1 VPSPGLEQV
10 LLALFSLLTLLGLAN
25 AFSLIINSYDHNE
38 SLYLTAGWLM
48 AHDHRLYV
56 DFAFWQMPYSPLIY
70 ATVFKVFQPENHLL
84 AGKLTSFAFLLLATG
99 SLAGLVRQVGGKWW
113 LALAVTAGMTLN
125 TSVVRCAMEA
135 SNYIMPITFS
145 FAGLWAGIAGT
156 RSAHRQALKLGIA
169 GVLFALAVGTKLYY
183 LPAAF
188 GMGVALLLV
197 KRDGGWFAAGKELAL
212 PFTGGFVLGLLP
224 IVPFILRDP
233 ELFFLNNLGAHGYTT
248 AWWLETAARYRA
260 NNLEPGLRLT
270 NAEKFTFTNNVLIE
284 PANLALLVV
293 LLIGAVMLVKAS
305 GSSCWRQP
313 AVLISALA
321 FLCAWPAAF
330 APTPM
335 WYQYLGMP
343 LSFAVIV
350 LGALLALLPT
360 AQARLV
366 MMLAGG
372 WVICSLYGTAPTL
385 KENLS
390 KLNRP
395 KEWVAVGLPQIARE
409 LAAKTP
415 ANAGDKS
422 RLLCLQQLMAI
433 ESGRW
438 QPYPELAYAPF
449 TYVIADRLP
458 EPLRLRS
465 HFLGPQELPTLLQE
479 QPPAA
484 VLAGLYDAGFWSDA
498 ALDQWSQQSRY
509 RSVTNPYGLRL
520 YLPAQPVP

>member
-1 VPSPGLEQV
+1 V

-25 AFSLIINSYDHNE
+25 AFSLIVNSYDHNE

-56 DFAFWQMPYSPLIY
+56 DFSFWQMPYSPLIY
-70 ATVFKVFQPENHLL
+70 ATVFKVFQPEN
-84 AGKLTSFAFLLLATG
+84 LATG
-99 SLAGLVRQVGGKWW
+99 SLAGLVRQLGGKWW

-125 TSVVRCAMEA
+125 TTVVRCAMEA
-135 SNYIMPITFS
+135 SNYIMPITFA
-145 FAGLWAGIAGT
+145 FAGLWAGIAGAQ
-156 RSAHRQALKLGIA
+156 SSHRTTLKLALA
-169 GVLFALAVGTKLYY
+169 GLLFALAVGTKLYY
-183 LPAAF
+183 LPVAF
-188 GMGVALLLV
+188 GLGVALLLL
-197 KRDGGWFAAGKELAL
+197 KRDGGRFAAAKELAL
-212 PFTGGFVLGLLP
+212 PLTAGFVLGLLP
-224 IVPFILRDP
+224 IVPFIVRDP

-248 AWWLETAARYRA
+248 AWWLETAAKYRA
-260 NNLEPGLRLT
+260 NNIEPGLRLT
-270 NAEKFTFTNNVLIE
+270 TAEKLTFTQNVLAE
-284 PANLALLVV
+284 PANLALLIV
-293 LLIGAVMLVKAS
+293 LVIGAVMLVKTS
-305 GSSCWRQP
+305 TRPCWRQP

-343 LSFAVIV
+343 MSFAVIV

-415 ANAGDKS
+415 ANAGS
-422 RLLCLQQLMAI
+422 ETRFLCLQQLMAI

-465 HFLGPQELPTLLQE
+465 HFLGPQELPALLRE

-484 VLAGLYDAGFWSDA
+484 VLTGLYDAGFWSDA
-498 ALDQWSQQSRY
+498 TLDEWCRQSRY
-509 RSVTNPYGLRL
+509 LSVTNPYGLRL
-520 YLPAQPVP
+520 YMPTKTGQ

>member
-1 VPSPGLEQV
+1 M
-10 LLALFSLLTLLGLAN
+10 LFGLLTTVGLAN
-25 AFSLIINSYDHNE
+25 AFSLIVNSYDHNE

-99 SLAGLVRQVGGKWW
+99 SLAGLVRQLGGRGW
-113 LALAVTAGMTLN
+113 LALALTAGMLLN
-125 TSVVRCAMEA
+125 ITVVRCAMEA
-135 SNYIMPITFS
+135 SNYIMPIAFT
-145 FAGLWAGIAGT
+145 FAGLWAGVAGM
-156 RSAHRQALKLGIA
+156 QAARRTAGWLGLA
-169 GVLFALAVGTKLYY
+169 GLFFALAVGTKLYY

-188 GMGVALLLV
+188 GMGVALLLM
-197 KRDGGWFAAGKELAL
+197 KRAGGWFAAGKELAL
-212 PFTGGFVLGLLP
+212 PFTVGFVLGLLP
-224 IVPFILRDP
+224 VIPFILRDP

-248 AWWLETAARYRA
+248 AWWLETAAAYRA
-260 NNLEPGLRLT
+260 QNIDPGLRLST
-270 NAEKFTFTNNVLIE
+270 TEKLSFTQNVLAE
-284 PANLALLVV
+284 PANLALLIV
-293 LLIGAVMLVKAS
+293 LLVAVLAFVKS
-305 GSSCWRQP
+305 DQRQFWRQP

-343 LSFAVIV
+343 LSFAVVV
-350 LGALLALLPT
+350 LGALLALLPA
-360 AQARLV
+360 AQARVVTL
-366 MMLAGG
+366 LAGV
-372 WVICSLYGTAPTL
+372 WVIGSLYGAAPGM
-385 KENLS
+385 KENLG

-395 KEWVAVGLPQIARE
+395 AEWVAVGLPQIARE
-409 LAAKTP
+409 LAAKSP
-415 ANAGDKS
+415 AHEGTET
-422 RLLCLQQLMAI
+422 RLLCLQQLLAI

-438 QPYPELAYAPF
+438 QPYPALAYAPF

-458 EPLRLRS
+458 APLRLRS
-465 HFLGPQELPTLLQE
+465 HFLGPQELPTLLKE

-484 VLAGLYDAGFWSDA
+484 VLSGLYDAGFWSDA
-498 ALDQWSQQSRY
+498 TLDRWSQQSGY

-520 YLPAQPVP
+520 YSPAEPAR